1 MRRLRRP
8 YLCGSRISKLRGG
21 LTMSCEHLYDIWL
34 SLALAKGGASFR
46 KLLSRYSSAKEIY
59 LADREALASVISSRV
74 RDFETLSNK
83 SLAQAKITLDFC
95 LSRGVGLLSY
105 FDEEY
110 PRSLRE
116 IKNPPQLLYYRGKLP
131 DFNSSIFVSIVG
143 TRRLSNY
150 GRSHTYKIARE
161 LASAGA
167 TVVSGLA
174 KGIDGVALAAAASVG
189 KPTVAI
195 IGSGIDVCYPK
206 EHLTL
211 AREIVKCGCVMT
223 EYPPHT
229 KPDRFNFPKRNRIIS
244 ALSEAVLV
252 MEGREESGSLI
263 TAEFAAEQGKKIYAF
278 PGNVGN
284 DSSVATLQL
293 IKGGARLFTDSL
305 DVINDI
311 PRLNPFD
318 IDKNNYLSMNEVL
331 TSLSVSCVTVDD
343 AVFYRKSKAKSP
355 VKEEIS
361 EPACDVSP
369 QKEEEIEKKLGK
381 RLLGL
386 YQKILPDKPTPIENL
401 IDDEYALREV
411 MQGVLKLEI
420 SGYVEMLPGDRVR
433 KL

>member
-1 MRRLRRP
+1 MG
-8 YLCGSRISKLRGG
+8 CERI
-21 LTMSCEHLYDIWL
+21 YDIWL
-34 SLALAKGGASFR
+34 SLALTKGGASFR
-46 KLLSRYSSAKEIY
+46 KLLSRYPSAKEIY
-59 LADREALASVISSRV
+59 LADGEELASVISSRV
-74 RDFETLSNK
+74 RDFNSLSDK
-83 SLAQAKITLDFC
+83 SLERAEALLNFC

-110 PRSLRE
+110 PASLRE

-131 DFNSSIFVSIVG
+131 DFNSSTFVSIVG
-143 TRRLSNY
+143 TRKLTNY

-167 TVVSGLA
+167 TIVSGLA
-174 KGIDGVALAAAASVG
+174 KGIDGVALAAAVSLG
-189 KPTVAI
+189 KPTVAV

-223 EYPPHT
+223 EYPPKT
-229 KPDRFNFPKRNRIIS
+229 KPERFNFPKRNRIIS
-244 ALSEAVLV
+244 ALSEALLV
-252 MEGREESGSLI
+252 MEGREGSGSLI
-263 TAEFAAEQGKKIYAF
+263 TAEFAAEQGKRIYAF

-284 DSSVATLQL
+284 ASSVATLQL

-311 PRLNPFD
+311 PRLNPFE
-318 IDKNNYLSMNEVL
+318 IDKNNTPSMNEVL

-343 AVFYRKSKAKSP
+343 AVFYRKREAMSSP
-355 VKEEIS
+355 KEEAS
-361 EPACDVSP
+361 ETLCENSP

-381 RLLGL
+381 RLFGL
-386 YQKILPDKPTPIENL
+386 YQKISADKSVSIESL
-401 IDDEYALREV
+401 IDGEYALREV